1 VTFYLKSYVYPQ
13 RMCIVAKDREM
24 LLQLLECK
32 YSVMFINDDSIIFY
46 PDEIRISV
54 ETSEKENVGI
64 LENRDIVEVNSN
76 GLVYRSFAYTEPDSV
91 LFLGAKC
98 NSNCIM
104 CPAGDAE
111 RKEGFSYNLNQIE
124 TYIDYLPDDLEI
136 LVVTGGEPTL
146 NPAIFLSAMRM
157 LKDKFLY
164 TQVLLLTNGRTLSNT
179 EFLNNLCIVTP
190 ENFVIAIPI
199 HGDTAGVHDYI
210 TRVEGSFNET
220 LIAVRKVLDSDLR
233 VELRIVVSKANYMHL
248 DGIAHLISK
257 KFKKVETVNFVGLEP
272 RGNCAKNADIVYIDH
287 NTAFGRMKSA
297 ITHLMEHGINVG
309 IYNYPLC
316 SVDRGF
322 WSICRRSISQ
332 YKATYH
338 EKCNN
343 CIVKDL
349 CGGLFVAT
357 LSFIKPDVYPIL
369 AKREKSHA

>member
-1 VTFYLKSYVYPQ
+1 
-13 RMCIVAKDREM
+13 
-24 LLQLLECK
+24 
-32 YSVMFINDDSIIFY
+32 MFINDDNIVFY
-46 PDEIRISV
+46 PDETRISV
-54 ETSEKENVGI
+54 EASEKENVDL

-104 CPAGDAE
+104 CPAGDTE
-111 RKEGFSYNLNQIE
+111 RKDGFSYTLKQIE
-124 TYIDYLPDDLEI
+124 TYIDYLPEDLEI

-146 NPAIFLSAMRM
+146 NPVIFLQAMSI
-157 LKDKFLY
+157 LKEKFLY
-164 TQVLLLTNGRTLSNT
+164 TQVLLLTNGRALSNS
-179 EFLNNLCIVTP
+179 EFLNDLCEVAP
-190 ENFVIAIPI
+190 SNFVVAIPI
-199 HGDTAGVHDYI
+199 HGDTAELHDYI

-220 LIAVRKVLDSDLR
+220 LIAIRKALDSDLR
-233 VELRIVVSKANYMHL
+233 VELRVVVSKVNYNYL
-248 DGIAHLISK
+248 SAIAHLISK
-257 KFKKVETVNFVGLEP
+257 KFKRAEIVNFVGLEP
-272 RGNCAKNADIVYIDH
+272 RGNCAKNADTVYIDH

-316 SVDRGF
+316 SIDRGF

-338 EKCNN
+338 EKCNK